1 MTKMSELSENELEAA
16 SGGTEDIIPITGG
29 PIIKTCPKCG
39 KEYMAGSHGVN
50 HNLYPLKTMCVECS
64 AKLNK

>member
-1 MTKMSELSENELEAA
+1 MNELSEKELEAA
-16 SGGTEDIIPITGG
+16 SGGMSKVGG

-39 KEYMAGSHGVN
+39 KEFTAGSHGVN
-50 HNLYPLKTMCVECS
+50 HAVYPLKTMCAECS